1 MNWLSALTIGDKT
14 ELSDSVRESYSV
26 AGASHILALSGLHIG
41 LLYTLLFF
49 ILKPIARRGNIG
61 RCVRSVFLLVL
72 LWTFAFFTGLSPS
85 DSAYILGDTYGI
97 TVRAGLHCSPLI
109 HQAMGTG
116 ARGTVRVSV
125 SWFTTEEEMRSF
137 IKAAEEIAES
147 LTGVF

>member
-1 MNWLSALTIGDKT
+1 MNNLKYPKYLKKVLYEELERIPGIQVYGNKETCRGPVLSM
-14 ELSDSVRESYSV
+14 
-26 AGASHILALSGLHIG
+26 
-41 LLYTLLFF
+41 
-49 ILKPIARRGNIG
+49 N
-61 RCVRSVFLLVL
+61 
-72 LWTFAFFTGLSPS
+72 FTGLSPS

-125 SWFTTEEEMRSF
+125 SWFTTEEEIRSF

>member
-1 MNWLSALTIGDKT
+1 MLSMN
-14 ELSDSVRESYSV
+14 
-26 AGASHILALSGLHIG
+26 
-41 LLYTLLFF
+41 
-49 ILKPIARRGNIG
+49 
-61 RCVRSVFLLVL
+61 
-72 LWTFAFFTGLSPS
+72 FTGLSPS

-125 SWFTTEEEMRSF
+125 SWFTTEEEIRSF